1 LRNGGLCPRY
11 RFQLLLLRG
20 EQRQRMWQERASRVK
35 SDFMLFEVDGVGRG
49 GNLVLVAARHA
60 SLGKRNLVR

>member
-1 LRNGGLCPRY
+1 
-11 RFQLLLLRG
+11 
-20 EQRQRMWQERASRVK
+20 MWQEKARRVK

-60 SLGKRNLVR
+60 SLGEEKPSSMRARLVY